1 MNNNYPKFNGGNEN
15 YFNSFENNNGFGND
29 NLLNQNSPVTS
40 LTKPIRVSDNANDF
54 KTKTNPPFN
63 SSYISKALEI
73 NGTEVKPQHN
83 KPIYQPFVMP
93 IMANPMNAMG
103 MGAYNPM
110 MMGYPQMFP
119 YPMMPQFPMMMGYP
133 QMSQYPGM
141 LTYPPMAG
149 PEVEQQLQGMQQQSA
164 SQGSNFNKKQYA
176 QDPDRH
182 FAIMNPDLMKQQ
194 QQQQGINSDFDES
207 FDDTFNEGPPF
218 GANHDFN
225 QTNEFGGGNFAGQ
238 NDFGQ
243 GNTNF
248 GPTPDFNAAPSFS
261 SSPDFVPSDGFNNS
275 NVLGKIDSTK
285 MLFQYDEETTKRKLP
300 VWAIVLIVVL
310 LVLVLAVI
318 TIVMLYFNLEAVH
331 NLINGWFGLEIPFN
345 PWF

>member
-1 MNNNYPKFNGGNEN
+1 MNNNDPKFSGGNEN
-15 YFNSFENNNGFGND
+15 HFNSFENNNSFGND
-29 NLLNQNSPVTS
+29 NLLNQNAPVTP
-40 LTKPIRVSDNANDF
+40 LTKPIRVSGNPNDF

-63 SSYISKALEI
+63 SSYISKALGI

-83 KPIYQPFVMP
+83 KPIYQPIIYQPFVMP
-93 IMANPMNAMG
+93 IMPNPMNAMG

-110 MMGYPQMFP
+110 MGYPQMFL

-149 PEVEQQLQGMQQQSA
+149 PEVEQQFAGQD
-164 SQGSNFNKKQYA
+164 SNFNKRQYS
-176 QDPDRH
+176 QDSGRH
-182 FAIMNPDLMKQQ
+182 YAIMNPDLMKQQ
-194 QQQQGINSDFDES
+194 QGINNDFDDN
-207 FDDTFNEGPPF
+207 FDDTFNEETPF

-225 QTNEFGGGNFAGQ
+225 QTNDFGSANFSGQ

-243 GNTNF
+243 GNSNF

-261 SSPDFVPSDGFNNS
+261 SSPDFAPSDGFNNS
-275 NVLGKIDSTK
+275 NVLGKIDATK
-285 MLFQYDEETTKRKLP
+285 MPFQYDEETSKRKLP

-310 LVLVLAVI
+310 VLLVLAVI
-318 TIVMLYFNLEAVH
+318 TIAMLYFNIEAVH
-331 NLINGWFGLEIPFN
+331 DLINGWFGFDVPFE